1 MAIARNSFPILSPLT
16 GLGLTLALSGMF
28 IGLRRTQR
36 NEPLTVS
43 TFFVTLLQTLRGNF
57 YLLHW
62 MLVIAGITARISVRP
77 KRLKW
82 VKTVHQGTE
91 EGEESFSFD

>member
-1 MAIARNSFPILSPLT
+1 
-16 GLGLTLALSGMF
+16 MF
-28 IGLRRTQR
+28 IGLLRTQR
-36 NEPLTVS
+36 HKQLTIS
-43 TFFVTLLQTLRGNF
+43 GLFVTLLQTIRGNI

-82 VKTVHQGTE
+82 VKTVHQGNS
-91 EGEESFSFD
+91 EESFEF